1 MAEQLPPYEEW
12 KLENPGYSKTY
23 YDQLKHIEEGGS
35 PYTGPASLFS
45 NVAKLFKRDKTVK
58 EDTPKY
64 DNKLPEVKL
73 TTKDADKIIKKVVL
87 NETPDLKE
95 LVKTA
100 DIKIKAEE
108 NPETMGW
115 VNALIFATGG
125 PLSVRD
131 DNLPLSYAGFS
142 DKKKTEIADE
152 LMLVN
157 ANIVKINDTTYV
169 DTNTGQNIYQDIGK
183 NRLTAQAMNGLLE
196 AGYSFGQ
203 MLTIP
208 IDLAFDEKF
217 ELTQKLDNLYN
228 KMYEGGGFRDPN
240 TMGEQVTKTL
250 VEYGVPFGL
259 ASKLLR
265 PLNLVL
271 KSKLS
276 KLNNKAVRY
285 STKAALSVGFNAAS
299 FGAAEFVVGN
309 PGDTINAPDFW
320 GLIDNPEIMFEGEEG
335 KTGRNL
341 ALARL
346 KNKIRFGYEG
356 TKIGATW
363 GLVGRA
369 APLGLKYGLKTAGGV
384 FNYGGKVANAT
395 VLSPLGKIATGQ
407 VPLSGMKVPFT
418 KYTTPTLMYSKSIVP
433 GASRLAAQGL
443 RKGGKLAMFKAIEP
457 ILRGVTVGKKGIGF
471 KNKGEIPP
479 FDEWKL
485 LTTTNTNPL
494 KARLAKIAR
503 PVNYLTKEF
512 RTPIS
517 IYKLQEQAGLNIKSE
532 NRVVNKYLQDLEAR
546 AYQLVKAQNGLF
558 NKKPVSPLE
567 IENQMQL
574 VVAYLKNQISKNKL
588 PKELQ
593 DSAEGLKKRLKPAK
607 SKYLNMLPE
616 GDFQNALIPIIN
628 SYMRK
633 SMAITTNPLYNPPK
647 EVVEESVKA
656 MLKLI
661 SSRTNKGM
669 QEEAIEMFKKKGV
682 TRKQALRLFAE
693 ATVRNMIVDAKT
705 YTGDPIKY
713 LNQISKNIL
722 KSDKLIVTGGELPK
736 SIRKLLGEEKNAQS
750 EILQTI
756 TEMITGIE
764 TKKMYDEILEIGL
777 KKGWFKKN
785 KGTLDTTLEPIG
797 NLPGLGML
805 RTNLSDMF
813 ANPTMIQALR
823 GSQGIIDMLL
833 KSNAYRALM
842 QFKTGVQ
849 FGKTG
854 LSFDTQMRN
863 VVSTPMFVI
872 GYGWIGGKGSVDD
885 AFKFIYNDITG
896 AGKKITNQAF
906 VERVG
911 KGIKL
916 GYLDESIEAQEM
928 LAVIKKLNEN
938 PNMVDRWMSGGLK
951 TKFIDRATQ
960 FYQAGDNVWKE
971 YAYVWNRNNLN
982 NIFKGNK
989 KELIKQEELVT
1000 GQKYNPVSKIT
1011 NKTKTYDDA
1020 VDEFAAWYARNLMPT
1035 YSLVPEA
1042 VRVIRMTPIGSFIS
1056 WPSEILR
1063 LTGVAAR
1070 TALRE
1075 ASSTNV
1081 AIQQNG
1087 LRKLMGMTLT
1097 LGAAGAVMDRVFEQ
1111 YTGVDK
1117 PMIKAFRRS
1126 FAYEYDRNSRFTAVQ
1141 PMKDNT
1147 LTLVNSSYADVWD
1160 YLKKPMRAFLNQIGQ
1175 KDTKVID
1182 NNVALGIYEA
1192 AKEFAEPFFT
1202 QNLAIEPIIDALP
1215 TDLMGRGGKTTE
1227 GYGVYSPTDAWGTK
1241 VYKGIE
1247 HIIQTALPGTI
1258 LQAKKYGDI
1267 AYDIYKGRGDPNAAW
1282 QKFISTLT
1290 GRKIQKFDLLKI
1302 MNQKAGNFASTIK
1315 GDLTLSESFYR
1326 SSDWETRGPNQI
1338 AKEFNQIQEESFR
1351 QQQKILQFVMD
1362 ARTLGIPDYKIAES
1376 LKRLKNDQLVSN
1388 IMYGAKFTP
1397 YTYYS
1402 SAFEK
1407 RYETARRE
1415 AELNNRP
1422 LPDYNYVYPIGK
1434 LETVMANHIGLDLNK
1449 SYEENMRIKKE
1460 RLEGL
1465 LENNNQNEI
1474 VPENNIIPEKNQL
1487 DEDVLELLK
1496 NSKEASLNTP
1506 PLDSQPEAIAVTETA
1521 SAPIN
1526 EKTGLTTTETA
1537 LLSPL
1542 EQSIRLKQ
1550 RA

>member
-1 MAEQLPPYEEW
+1 MAEKLPPYEEW

-35 PYTGPASLFS
+35 PYTGPASIFS
-45 NVAKLFKRDKTVK
+45 NVAKLFKRDKKV
-58 EDTPKY
+58 EEETPKY
-64 DNKLPEVKL
+64 ENKLPEVKL

-87 NETPDLKE
+87 NETLDLKE

-100 DIKIKAEE
+100 DIKIKAQE

-115 VNALIFATGG
+115 ANALIFATGG

-142 DKKKTEIADE
+142 DKKKTEIANE

-512 RTPIS
+512 RTPNA

-633 SMAITTNPLYNPPK
+633 SMAVTTNPLYNPPK

-661 SSRTNKGM
+661 NKNRGM
-669 QEEAIEMFKKKGV
+669 KEEAIDVFKKKGV

-713 LNQISKNIL
+713 LNQISKDIL

-785 KGTLDTTLEPIG
+785 KGTLDTTLQPIG

-896 AGKKITNQAF
+896 AGKKITNQQF

-1097 LGAAGAVMDRVFEQ
+1097 LGAAGAVMDEVFES
-1111 YTGVDK
+1111 YTGVDSD
-1117 PMIKAFRRS
+1117 MIKAFRRS

-1160 YLKKPMRAFLNQIGQ
+1160 YIKKPMRAFLNQIGE

-1241 VYKGIE
+1241 IYKGIE

-1338 AKEFNQIQEESFR
+1338 EKEFNQIQKESFI